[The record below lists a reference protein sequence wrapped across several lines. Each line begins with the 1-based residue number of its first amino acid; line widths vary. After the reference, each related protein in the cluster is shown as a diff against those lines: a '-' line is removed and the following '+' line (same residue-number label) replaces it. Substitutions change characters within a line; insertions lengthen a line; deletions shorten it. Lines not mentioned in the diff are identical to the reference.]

1 MECVCISLFFK
12 NLLAFCYSTENST
25 SMHFHSFTRRWQCFW
40 LLCFPS
46 LQAAFILQNLLVM
59 PMPANAEEAKECAWQ
74 VCLHEN
80 KLSEVNINITAGL
93 KSSVDITNLSMVI
106 SGFLSNIF
114 TFFFYISSFFFL
126 VFFSFLC
133 LPEPL
138 RAWWGFWPVSGRASC
153 PAGSVVPLPVFWERG
168 PDGEELLHG
177 QTCLHPQ
184 PPSSPSQCHPGYG
197 VHVPRALPAI
207 SGCLTRWHPYAY
219 THY

>member
-1 MECVCISLFFK
+1 
-12 NLLAFCYSTENST
+12 
-25 SMHFHSFTRRWQCFW
+25 
-40 LLCFPS
+40 
-46 LQAAFILQNLLVM
+46 
-59 PMPANAEEAKECAWQ
+59 MPANAEEAKECAWQ

-80 KLSEVNINITAGL
+80 KLSELNINNTAGL

-106 SGFLSNIF
+106 SGFLVSSVLYF
-114 TFFFYISSFFFL
+114 LSFFFI
-126 VFFSFLC
+126 VFPFLFFHFLC

-138 RAWWGFWPVSGRASC
+138 CAWWGFRSVSGQASC

-168 PDGEELLHG
+168 PDGEELLHR

-184 PPSSPSQCHPGYG
+184 PPSTASQCHAGYC
-197 VHVPRALPAI
+197 VHTPRALPAI

>member
-1 MECVCISLFFK
+1 
-12 NLLAFCYSTENST
+12 
-25 SMHFHSFTRRWQCFW
+25 
-40 LLCFPS
+40 
-46 LQAAFILQNLLVM
+46 M

-80 KLSEVNINITAGL
+80 KLSELNINNIAAL
-93 KSSVDITNLSMVI
+93 KSSVDITDLSMVI
-106 SGFLSNIF
+106 SGFLSIIF
-114 TFFFYISSFFFL
+114 PVFSFYLLFY
-126 VFFSFLC
+126 SFLC

-138 RAWWGFWPVSGRASC
+138 CAWWGFRPVSGRASC

-184 PPSSPSQCHPGYG
+184 PPSTASQCHPGYG

-207 SGCLTRWHPYAY
+207 SGCHTLWHP
-219 THY
+219 